1 MDGRRKRGEGNRN
14 MEGGEKRRKR
24 KERRHQAPTQEQ
36 VRSKQYSNI
45 KMAGTCSGQTDRQT
59 DRQMMIVFTCG

>member
-14 MEGGEKRRKR
+14 KEGGEKRRKR
-24 KERRHQAPTQEQ
+24 KERRRHQAPTQEQ

-45 KMAGTCSGQTDRQT
+45 KMAGTCSGQTD
-59 DRQMMIVFTCG
+59 